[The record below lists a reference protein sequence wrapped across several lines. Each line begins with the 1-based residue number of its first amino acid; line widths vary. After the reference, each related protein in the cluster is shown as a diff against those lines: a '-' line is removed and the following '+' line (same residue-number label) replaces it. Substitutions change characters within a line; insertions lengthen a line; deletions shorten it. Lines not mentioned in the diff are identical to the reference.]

1 MSAMSARMPATS
13 ISRERVLGSRFMA
26 SVAYVPSSISRLVAL
41 KVVEALR
48 PALRQR
54 SNVTVMRIKAVV
66 DMAEEAVRAV
76 KPGACSNEHPASK
89 PIRPVITVRSTV
101 VWGIVEVAVR
111 AHGSHADIYADGNLR
126 WRRRY
131 TA

>member
-1 MSAMSARMPATS
+1 MTSSMPAS
-13 ISRERVLGSRFMA
+13 AVSRQCVFLGRIMA
-26 SVAYVPSSISRLVAL
+26 GVACVSSSIARLVAP

-66 DMAEEAVRAV
+66 DMSEEAVWTV
-76 KPGACSNEHPASK
+76 KPGAGAKKHPANK
-89 PIRPVITVRSTV
+89 PVGSVITVRSTV

-111 AHGSHADIYADGNLR
+111 AHGSHTDVYANRNLG

-131 TA
+131 RT

>member
-1 MSAMSARMPATS
+1 MPTGMPATS
-13 ISRERVLGSRFMA
+13 ISRERVLSSRFMA
-26 SVAYVPSSISRLVAL
+26 SVAYVSSSISRLVGL

-48 PALRQR
+48 PALRHR
-54 SNVTVMRIKAVV
+54 SNVTVVRIKAVV

-76 KPGACSNEHPASK
+76 KPGASSNKQPASK
-89 PIRPVITVRSTV
+89 PIGPVVTVRSTV
-101 VWGIVEVAVR
+101 VGGIVEVSVR
-111 AHGSHADIYADGNLR
+111 AHGSQSDVYADGNLG